1 MIVQIST
8 TFIYQHRA
16 LVKFCQDLSQIS
28 DDFSVNQEGS
38 KSQCLLLLAFL
49 GLTLDILGNTPD
61 TNTDVEHFLG
71 DLYLGVALLCKNFNF
86 LIN

>member
-1 MIVQIST
+1 MTVQIST
-8 TFIYQHRA
+8 TFIYQHKA

-49 GLTLDILGNTPD
+49 GLTLDIYR
-61 TNTDVEHFLG
+61 EHTRYKYRRGTFSWRSIPWSSIIMQKFQL
-71 DLYLGVALLCKNFNF
+71 FN
-86 LIN
+86 

>member
-1 MIVQIST
+1 MVVQIST

-16 LVKFCQDLSQIS
+16 LVKSRQNLSQIS

-38 KSQCLLLLAFL
+38 KSQCFSLLSFL
-49 GLTLDILGNTPD
+49 GLTLDMLGNKPD

-86 LIN
+86 N